1 MIFDSKQKFQ
11 FNETLQEFVEIAL
24 RFTNVRC
31 SHGVRKGHEKS
42 SYEVRNCLIFNVG
55 HPGLEPGTSRL

>member
-1 MIFDSKQKFQ
+1 MFNSKQKFQ

-31 SHGVRKGHEKS
+31 SHGVRKGHEKA
-42 SYEVRNCLIFNVG
+42 VTKFV
-55 HPGLEPGTSRL
+55 TA